1 MAIVPTKWS
10 IRLKWPATLED
21 VGHFRTRD
29 NQSLYEPIKAYFM
42 SGQPIASDR
51 FFLFNTILVLT
62 NLVVQSMGLLIGA
75 ASPSLEAS
83 TFIGPICAIPVLIF
97 AGFFIKKDDMMKAE
111 IQIIKIFS
119 IKNLGVVNFDQV
131 GEGGSGKW
139 LKYNFRSPAWQTL
152 LGQNKR
158 FGSLGKGLAMAH
170 IYILLSIC
178 IWISFGCIVWRYWRW
193 TTCSRR
199 MFKVQWKCNNSK
211 SI

>member
-1 MAIVPTKWS
+1 
-10 IRLKWPATLED
+10 
-21 VGHFRTRD
+21 
-29 NQSLYEPIKAYFM
+29 M

-131 GEGGSGKW
+131 GEGGSGK
-139 LKYNFRSPAWQTL
+139 
-152 LGQNKR
+152 
-158 FGSLGKGLAMAH
+158 
-170 IYILLSIC
+170 
-178 IWISFGCIVWRYWRW
+178 
-193 TTCSRR
+193 
-199 MFKVQWKCNNSK
+199 
-211 SI
+211 